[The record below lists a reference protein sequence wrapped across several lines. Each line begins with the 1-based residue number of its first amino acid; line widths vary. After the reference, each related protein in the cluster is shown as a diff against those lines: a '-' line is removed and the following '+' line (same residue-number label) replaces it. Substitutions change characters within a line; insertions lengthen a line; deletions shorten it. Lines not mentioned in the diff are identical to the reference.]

1 MDSEPP
7 AQGFNGRRAQQYRMH
22 VAAALC
28 LLLSAFMISP
38 AGDYLTRLGGDFL
51 TPVAVRLA
59 SSNQNQTPSQVVVIV
74 IDEIT
79 HNTPPFNEM
88 PEVAWTPHL
97 GAVIRAVDDA
107 EPAVIGL
114 DMIYPKSMAGRDLA
128 PGYDRAFLQSLA
140 KAGRSGGLVLS
151 ETRLSETPIRPYAG
165 QEIAVG
171 GADNIRPVH
180 LTPDPDNVVRRHPA
194 TLALENGEHV
204 RSFAAEISARM
215 GKPPSQDILIDFV
228 TPREQFSA
236 YRFSDIYDC
245 IAAGK
250 THGFDLFSG
259 KAVLIGAALDIED
272 RHVAGNRL
280 QRKKDFPVLSSP
292 CGMESVSTPTSN
304 YGGSIYRASTSGVFI
319 EARAVHT
326 FYSET
331 APITLHW
338 FPVLTGTLIFLAILA
353 AGFFRVGPA
362 VGFTALVF
370 VFAAIWAAAASLLA
384 GGFLAPVLPLT
395 VVGFLLFV
403 VIYSY
408 RVILEDQSKR
418 WVTHAFRHYLSPS
431 LVRQLADHPETL
443 KLGGERRHVVVLFAD
458 LARFTT
464 TSEAMADRP
473 KALVAHLNGF
483 FQIMSEKIEAHG
495 GYIDKFIGDAVMGVW
510 GAPVEIEK
518 PERAA
523 AEAALACVN
532 AINAWN
538 AKEGA
543 GNDLKIE
550 MRIGL
555 SAGEVIAGNLGSK
568 DRFNYTVIGD
578 AVNRAARL
586 EQENK
591 RHKTQILIDGAIAD
605 CLPECFG
612 ARFVKEAPLPG
623 QKIATKIY
631 ALDTAIACEPPN
643 DTGENP

>member
-1 MDSEPP
+1 
-7 AQGFNGRRAQQYRMH
+7 
-22 VAAALC
+22 
-28 LLLSAFMISP
+28 MISP
-38 AGDYLTRLGGDFL
+38 WGDYLTRLGGDFL
-51 TPVAVRLA
+51 TPVAANLA
-59 SSNQNQTPSQVVVIV
+59 SNNQNRAPSQVVVIV

-79 HNTPPFNEM
+79 HNTPPFSET

-97 GAVIRAVDDA
+97 GAVINAIDDA
-107 EPAVIGL
+107 DPAVIGL
-114 DMIYPKSMAGRDLA
+114 DMIYPKSLAGRDLA
-128 PGYDRAFLQSLA
+128 PGYDRAFLQALA
-140 KAGRSGGLVLS
+140 KAGRSGRLVLS

-194 TLALENGEHV
+194 TLTLENGKHV

-215 GKPPSQDILIDFV
+215 GKTSSQDILIDFV
-228 TPREQFSA
+228 SPREQFST
-236 YRFSDIYDC
+236 YRFSDLYDC

-250 THGFDLFSG
+250 TESFDIFSG
-259 KAVLIGAALDIED
+259 KAVLIGTALDIED

-280 QRKKDFPVLSSP
+280 QRKKDFPVLFSP
-292 CGMESVSTPTSN
+292 CGMESESAPSSN
-304 YGGSIYRASTSGVFI
+304 YGASIYRASTSGVFI

-331 APITLHW
+331 ALITPHRLL
-338 FPVLTGTLIFLAILA
+338 VLVGTLIFLAISA
-353 AGFFRVGPA
+353 AVFFRIGPA
-362 VGFTALVF
+362 AGFTALVL
-370 VFAAIWAAAASLLA
+370 VFAAIWAAAAGLLA
-384 GGFLAPVLPLT
+384 GGLLAPVLPLT
-395 VVGFLLFV
+395 VAGFLLFV
-403 VIYSY
+403 GIYSY

-458 LARFTT
+458 LAGFTT

-473 KALVAHLNGF
+473 EALVAHLNGF
-483 FQIMSEKIEAHG
+483 FQIMAEKIEAHD

-510 GAPVEIEK
+510 GAPVEMEK
-518 PERAA
+518 PELAA
-523 AEAALACVN
+523 AEAALACLN

-591 RHKTQILIDGAIAD
+591 RYKTQILIDGAIAD
-605 CLPECFG
+605 CLPGRFG
-612 ARFVKEAPLPG
+612 ARFVDEAPLPG

-631 ALDTAIACEPPN
+631 ALDAATARETSM
-643 DTGENP
+643 DTSENL

>member
-1 MDSEPP
+1 M
-7 AQGFNGRRAQQYRMH
+7 
-22 VAAALC
+22 
-28 LLLSAFMISP
+28 
-38 AGDYLTRLGGDFL
+38 RLGSDFL
-51 TPVAVRLA
+51 TPLA
-59 SSNQNQTPSQVVVIV
+59 ASLANNNQNQAPSEVVVIV

-79 HNTPPFNEM
+79 HNTPPFSET

-97 GAVIRAVDDA
+97 GAVIDAVDDA
-107 EPAVIGL
+107 DPTIIGL
-114 DMIYPKSMAGRDLA
+114 DMIYPKSLAGRDLA
-128 PGYDRAFLQSLA
+128 PGFDRAFLQSLA
-140 KAGRSGGLVLS
+140 KAGRDGGLVLS

-171 GADNIRPVH
+171 GAENILPVH
-180 LTPDPDNVVRRHPA
+180 LTPDPDNVIRRHPA
-194 TLALENGEHV
+194 YLFLENGERV

-215 GKPPSQDILIDFV
+215 GKPPADDILIDFV
-228 TPREQFSA
+228 SPREQFSA
-236 YRFSDIYDC
+236 YRFSDLYDC
-245 IAAGK
+245 VAAGQ
-250 THGFDLFSG
+250 TDGFDTFSG
-259 KAVLIGAALDIED
+259 KAVLIGTALDIED

-280 QRKKDFPVLSSP
+280 QRDKDFPVLSSP
-292 CGMESVSTPTSN
+292 CGRESDNLQS
-304 YGGSIYRASTSGVFI
+304 SIYRASTSGVFI

-326 FYSET
+326 FYSGT
-331 APITLHW
+331 ALITPHW
-338 FPVLTGTLIFLAILA
+338 ILVLTGTLIFLAILA

-362 VGFTALVF
+362 AGFTALVS

-384 GGFLAPVLPLT
+384 GGLLAPVLPLT
-395 VVGFLLFV
+395 VAGFLLFV
-403 VIYSY
+403 GIYSY
-408 RVILEDQSKR
+408 RVIIEDQSKR

-458 LARFTT
+458 LAGFTT

-473 KALVAHLNGF
+473 EALVAHLNGF

-495 GYIDKFIGDAVMGVW
+495 GYIDKFIGDAVMAVW

-518 PERAA
+518 PEIAA
-523 AEAALACVN
+523 AEAALACLN

-538 AKEGA
+538 VKEGA

-586 EQENK
+586 EQQNK
-591 RHKTQILIDGAIAD
+591 RHKTKILIDGAIAD
-605 CLPECFG
+605 CLPERFG
-612 ARFVKEAPLPG
+612 ARFVDEAPLPG

-631 ALDTAIACEPPN
+631 ALDAVTSRETSM
-643 DTGENP
+643 DTGENR

>member
-1 MDSEPP
+1 
-7 AQGFNGRRAQQYRMH
+7 
-22 VAAALC
+22 
-28 LLLSAFMISP
+28 MISP
-38 AGDYLTRLGGDFL
+38 AGNYLTRLGGDFL
-51 TPVAVRLA
+51 TPLAARLA
-59 SSNQNQTPSQVVVIV
+59 SNIQYYAPSQVVVIV
-74 IDEIT
+74 IDEVT
-79 HNTPPFNEM
+79 HNAPPFSET

-97 GAVIRAVDDA
+97 GAVISAIDDA
-107 EPAVIGL
+107 DPAVIGL
-114 DMIYPKSMAGRDLA
+114 DMIYPKSLAGRDLA

-140 KAGRSGGLVLS
+140 KAGRRGGLVLS
-151 ETRLSETPIRPYAG
+151 EIRLSETPIRPYAG

-171 GADNIRPVH
+171 GGDNIRPVH
-180 LTPDPDNVVRRHPA
+180 LTPDRDNVVRRHPA
-194 TLALENGEHV
+194 TLPLENGEHV

-215 GKPPSQDILIDFV
+215 GKPPAEDILIDFV

-236 YRFSDIYDC
+236 YRFSDLYDC
-245 IAAGK
+245 VAAGK
-250 THGFDLFSG
+250 TEGFDIFGG
-259 KAVLIGAALDIED
+259 KAVLIGTALDIED

-292 CGMESVSTPTSN
+292 CGMEGESTQS
-304 YGGSIYRASTSGVFI
+304 SIYRASTSGVFI

-331 APITLHW
+331 VPITPKRLI
-338 FPVLTGTLIFLAILA
+338 VLTGTLIFLAVLA

-370 VFAAIWAAAASLLA
+370 VFAVIWAAAASFLA
-384 GGFLAPVLPLT
+384 GGLLTPVLPLT
-395 VVGFLLFV
+395 VASFLLFV
-403 VIYSY
+403 AIYSY
-408 RVILEDQSKR
+408 RVVLEDQSKR

-431 LVRQLADHPETL
+431 LVRQLAEHPETL

-458 LARFTT
+458 LAGFTT
-464 TSEAMADRP
+464 ISEAMADRP
-473 KALVAHLNGF
+473 EALAAHLNAF
-483 FQIMSEKIEAHG
+483 FQIMAEKIEAHG

-510 GAPVEIEK
+510 GAPVKIEK
-518 PERAA
+518 PELAA

-591 RHKTQILIDGAIAD
+591 HHDTQILIDGAIAS
-605 CLPECFG
+605 CLPERLG
-612 ARFVKEAPLPG
+612 ARFIKEAALPG
-623 QKIATKIY
+623 QTIATKIY
-631 ALDTAIACEPPN
+631 ALDAATAGETPKG
-643 DTGENP
+643 TGENP